1 MDTKL
6 KVVAY
11 CRVSTENDDQTN
23 SLKSQCSY
31 FSDYITKNK
40 DWVLVEIFADEG
52 LSGTSTKKRKEF
64 NRMISMARNKEIDLI
79 LTKEVSRFARNTV
92 DTLNYTRELK
102 GMGVGVLFINDN
114 INTLDN
120 DGELR
125 LTIMS
130 SIAQE
135 ESRKT
140 SERVKWGQTR
150 RMEQGVVFG
159 NGIYGYN
166 LENGVLS
173 INIDEARIVREIFTK
188 FLNEGKGTQ
197 TIARELTLAGI
208 KPKRTREWSSTAV
221 LKFLRNE
228 KYCGDLLQKKSY
240 TPSYLEHKKVT
251 NKNIEEKVL
260 IENHHE
266 AIVSKDMWLKTQE
279 ELLRRSPSEEV
290 RTKHSNRYWC
300 SGKLI
305 CGECGRR
312 FVSKTSK
319 SVNGYPYKGWRC
331 INGARHGTLKKDAY
345 GVDVGCNSKAINE
358 KVLKYCCEYVI
369 KNIQQNKDE
378 ILNEMINEIKSIQSN
393 SIQIDTSVLLKE
405 IEGIRLKKEKAI
417 DSMLE
422 GTISKEDLCRMN
434 ERYNNEIEVLQNQVD
449 KSDNINLIQKNQI
462 ENIEVYISKIKDM
475 LDFKCD
481 SELILKQM
489 MDKLVVYNE
498 KIVVVNLN
506 CIPFGYKLKYSTTGR
521 KDNFQ
526 VYIDETTV
534 VV

>member
-1 MDTKL
+1 MDKKL
-6 KVVAY
+6 KAVAY
-11 CRVSTENDDQTN
+11 CRVSTEKDDQAN
-23 SLKSQCSY
+23 SLKSQRSY
-31 FSDYITKNK
+31 FNDYIIKNK
-40 DWVLVEIFADEG
+40 DWELVEIFADEG

-64 NRMISMARNKEIDLI
+64 NRMIEMARNKEIDLI

-92 DTLNYTRELK
+92 DTLIYTRELK
-102 GMGVGVLFINDN
+102 NIGVGVLFINDN

-150 RMEQGVVFG
+150 RMEQGIVFG
-159 NGIYGYN
+159 NGIYGYH
-166 LENGVLS
+166 LKNGVLS
-173 INIDEARIVREIFTK
+173 INNDEAGIIREIFNK

-197 TIARELTLAGI
+197 TIARELTLAGV
-208 KPKRTREWSSTAV
+208 KPKRTREWSSTAI

-240 TPSYLEHKKVT
+240 TPSYLEHKKIT
-251 NKNIEEKVL
+251 NNDIEEKVL

-266 AIVSKDMWLKTQE
+266 PIISKDMWLKTQE
-279 ELLRRSPSEEV
+279 ELLRRLPSEEV

-319 SVNGYPYKGWRC
+319 SINGYPYKGWRC
-331 INGARHGTLKKDAY
+331 INGARHGTLKKDAF
-345 GVDVGCNSKAINE
+345 GVDIGCNSKAVNE
-358 KVLKYCCEYVI
+358 KVLKYCVEYVI
-369 KNIQQNKDE
+369 KNLQQNRDE
-378 ILNEMINEIKSIQSN
+378 ILNEMVNEIKSIQSN
-393 SIQIDTSVLLKE
+393 SIQINTSALLKE

-422 GTISKEDLCRMN
+422 GTISKEDLSRMN

-449 KSDNINLIQKNQI
+449 KSDNINLIQQKQI
-462 ENIEVYISKIKDM
+462 ESVEVYISKIKDM

-481 SELILKQM
+481 SELVLKQM
-489 MDKLVVYNE
+489 IDKLVVYNE
-498 KIVVVNLN
+498 KIIVVYLN
-506 CIPFGYKLKYSTTGR
+506 CIPFGYKLKYSITGR

-526 VYIDETTV
+526 VHIDEITV
-534 VV
+534 VE

>member
-1 MDTKL
+1 MHKKL

-11 CRVSTENDDQTN
+11 CRVSTDKDDQAN
-23 SLKSQCSY
+23 SLKSQRSY
-31 FSDYITKNK
+31 FNDYITKNEE
-40 DWVLVEIFADEG
+40 WELVEIFADEG
-52 LSGTSTKKRKEF
+52 LSGTSTKKRKQF
-64 NRMISMARNKEIDLI
+64 NKMIEMARNKEIDLI

-92 DTLNYTRELK
+92 DTLNYTRELNNI
-102 GMGVGVLFINDN
+102 GVGVLFINDN

-150 RMEQGVVFG
+150 RMEQGIVFG
-159 NGIYGYN
+159 NGIYGYY
-166 LENGVLS
+166 LKNGVLS
-173 INIDEARIVREIFTK
+173 INKDEAETVRDIFNK
-188 FLNEGKGTQ
+188 FLNDGKGTQ
-197 TIARELTLAGI
+197 TIARELTLAGV
-208 KPKRTREWSSTAV
+208 KPKRTREWSSTAI
-221 LKFLRNE
+221 LKLIRNE

-240 TPSYLEHKKVT
+240 TPNYLEHKKAM
-251 NKNIEEKVL
+251 NNGEEKKIL

-266 AIVSKDMWLKTQE
+266 PIISKDMWLKTQE

-312 FVSKTSK
+312 FVSKTSQ
-319 SVNGYPYKGWRC
+319 SVNGFPYKGWRC
-331 INGARHGTLKKDAY
+331 INGARHGTLKKDSY

-378 ILNEMINEIKSIQSN
+378 ILNEMINEIKSIQYVSVKV
-393 SIQIDTSVLLKE
+393 DTSKLLKE
-405 IEGIRLKKEKAI
+405 IESINLKKEKAI

-422 GTISKEDLCRMN
+422 GTISKEDLSRMN
-434 ERYNNEIEVLQNQVD
+434 ERYNNEIEALQTQVN
-449 KSDNINLIQKNQI
+449 KSENINHIQQKQI

-489 MDKLVVYNE
+489 IDRLVVYND
-498 KIVVVNLN
+498 KIVVVYLN

-526 VYIDETTV
+526 VHIDEITV
-534 VV
+534 AE